1 VRRGIIGADELERI
15 AMSARIEDLASRR
28 AQRKASRSGP
38 EEPGRAAKGDA
49 PGPSESGRKG
59 GRCPICGKPRSEAHR
74 PFCSS
79 RCAEIDLGRWLKE
92 SYRVPVE
99 EEPEDADPDESS

>member
-1 VRRGIIGADELERI
+1 MRRGIIGADGLERI

-28 AQRKASRSGP
+28 AQRKAGRSGP
-38 EEPGRAAKGDA
+38 EAGAAKGDA
-49 PGPSESGRKG
+49 SHPPERAQAG

-79 RCAEIDLGRWLKE
+79 RCAEVDLGRWLKE

-99 EEPEDADPDESS
+99 EKPEDADPDESS